1 VKVFVGHYKNASRI
15 VKTLGVPLAITNGYC
30 TLAQIKAAARISDS
44 VDDSLLEMAVESAS
58 RAIDG
63 HAARSFY
70 SSGTATRYYAAEDSF
85 IVQIDDISSTALTL
99 QTSSGGD
106 GVFDTTFAVGDYQ
119 LEPLNGRVDGL
130 DVPYTRIRAVENFLF
145 PVEAEQALVK
155 LTAVFGYASVPTAIT
170 QACVIQASRIF
181 KRLDSPLGI
190 AGFGDMGAMRVSRY
204 LDPDVEQLVAPYR
217 KLRNFV

>member
-1 VKVFVGHYKNASRI
+1 MAI
-15 VKTLGVPLAITNGYC
+15 VNGYC

-63 HAARSFY
+63 HAGRYFY

-85 IVQIDDISSTALTL
+85 LTQIDDVSSTAITI
-99 QTSSGGD
+99 QVSSAGD
-106 GVFDTTFAVGDYQ
+106 GVFDTTFAPVDYQ
-119 LEPLNGRVDGL
+119 LEPLNGNVDGL
-130 DVPYTRIRAVENFLF
+130 AVPYTRIRAVENYLF

-155 LTAVFGYASVPTAIT
+155 VTAVFGWAAVPTSIT
-170 QACVIQASRIF
+170 QACIIQASRIF

-217 KLRNFV
+217 RLRNFV